1 MLPSPSRQ
9 NPGVS
14 AVAAP
19 DRRAS
24 PEERLGGL
32 PSACL
37 HVKKRFPCGNVCFCS
52 PGFLNSLISLNIFLA
67 SGNWPCHEYDNN
79 VFGDWKKLFCFPA
92 TGKKIWEV
100 ADRNAWTQIPAHR
113 SFFAFS
119 EESLHVVS
127 SLSPFSDKD
136 TPGLLKVFDTL
147 YLRERK
153 KELQ

>member
-1 MLPSPSRQ
+1 MDTMPEPPAGSLSVSMTLQARCQACFPPSPSRQ

-100 ADRNAWTQIPAHR
+100 ADRNAWTQIPAH
-113 SFFAFS
+113 
-119 EESLHVVS
+119 
-127 SLSPFSDKD
+127 
-136 TPGLLKVFDTL
+136 T
-147 YLRERK
+147 
-153 KELQ
+153 